1 MADIPPIIN
10 YNPSNFLTGSRLT
23 LHFNHGLVEVSERW
37 GAHVIVVKA
46 VAAGGSA
53 EAPGDHD
60 LAGEAGSAHVLREGR
75 IAQTLNLLRLLKVL
89 LFNN

>member
-1 MADIPPIIN
+1 MADIPPIII
-10 YNPSNFLTGSRLT
+10 NPSNFLTGSRLT
-23 LHFNHGLVEVSERW
+23 LHFNHGLVEVSERRR
-37 GAHVIVVKA
+37 AHVIVVEA

>member
-1 MADIPPIIN
+1 MQ
-10 YNPSNFLTGSRLT
+10 
-23 LHFNHGLVEVSERW
+23 VSERW
-37 GAHVIVVKA
+37 RAHVIVVEP
-46 VAAGGSA
+46 VAAGGPA

-89 LFNN
+89 LLNN